1 MPHAQMTESWL
12 SQVQKKHPIAVFRHG
27 GVIHVF
33 TDDTR
38 AATILS
44 EDSPAYADIRVHLS
58 LECDNG
64 DVFAVSSGGKT
75 ALSDWYGLG

>member
-1 MPHAQMTESWL
+1 MQHAQMTESWL
-12 SQVQKKHPIAVFRHG
+12 SRIQKKYPIAVCRDG

-44 EDSPAYADIRVHLS
+44 ENSPEYADIRVHLS

-64 DVFAVSSGGKT
+64 TAFAVSSSGET

>member
-1 MPHAQMTESWL
+1 MQHAQMTESWL
-12 SQVQKKHPIAVFRHG
+12 SQVQKKHPIAVFRDG

-44 EDSPAYADIRVHLS
+44 EDSPEYADIRVHLS

-64 DVFAVSSGGKT
+64 ISFAVSSSGYS
-75 ALSDWYGLG
+75 ALSDWHGLG